1 MELIPVLLDEFYY
14 VACIDKHGS
23 CIIAWMDAHESVL
36 EILVHV
42 NDYILF
48 FICQYAERSDCSAYE
63 PHLFHKVFFGGE
75 CERTCI
81 LCLAEL
87 LEVDLLVFEARD
99 EVVLALLVITD
110 EKVFGDLFR
119 MRQIAL
125 EHFVYRVDR
134 LVFDYLIFYL
144 AVIKDLYYIFL
155 CKCHFS
161 VPFLLFTRECSE
173 EVPANGR
180 ADVASDG
187 AAFFTEDRFT
197 YGLTYLSADGA
208 SRGSDDLLCS

>member
-1 MELIPVLLDEFYY
+1 MEFISVLLDELYY

-23 CIIAWMDAHESVL
+23 CIVAWMDAHEPVL

-48 FICQYAERSDCSAYE
+48 IICQYAERSDCSAYE
-63 PHLFHKVFFGGE
+63 PHLFHKVFLGGE
-75 CERTCI
+75 CERSCI
-81 LCLAEL
+81 LRLAEL
-87 LEVDLLVFEARD
+87 LEVYFLVFKACD

-144 AVIKDLYYIFL
+144 AVIKDLYYVFL
-155 CKCHFS
+155 CKRHFS
-161 VPFLLFTRECSE
+161 IPFLLFARECSE
-173 EVPANGR
+173 EISADGR

-187 AAFFTEDRFT
+187 AALFAEDRFT
-197 YGLTYLSADGA
+197 YGLAYLSADGT
-208 SRGSDDLLCS
+208 SRGSDDLLCA